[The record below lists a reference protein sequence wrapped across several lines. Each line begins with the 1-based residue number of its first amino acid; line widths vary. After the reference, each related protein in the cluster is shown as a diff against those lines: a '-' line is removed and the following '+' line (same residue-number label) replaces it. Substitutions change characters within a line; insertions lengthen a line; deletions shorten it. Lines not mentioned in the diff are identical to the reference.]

1 MKKPIFLSRTFWRR
15 RLNMFTDEDCMTSS
29 DKLFR
34 LSSRMR
40 VMKHNWSAR
49 KQATA
54 SSSAECSHDKP
65 PSSFV
70 RGQDSTMWDII
81 WVSQQGHRS
90 VSASLHFLLQA
101 LQCFCSVREWF
112 SRDHCCRGMSKFG
125 CRIVGS
131 HTRWELAAWANF
143 QLCLQSIDFWCQLV
157 ASPATAAS
165 WISVVEM
172 VGWGYQDIN
181 DSDRE
186 QIFPDIFVATRFS
199 TDVSVN
205 ILSFFHPSVPSW
217 KKRSTE
223 RDVCP
228 FAKFEDFE

>member
-112 SRDHCCRGMSKFG
+112 SRDHCCRGMSKPG
-125 CRIVGS
+125 CQIVGS
-131 HTRWELAAWANF
+131 HTRWELTTWADL
-143 QLCLQSIDFWCQLV
+143 QLCLHRLLMSADCKSSHSGFLDV
-157 ASPATAAS
+157 SRRNGGLR
-165 WISVVEM
+165 ISVWI
-172 VGWGYQDIN
+172 GQLSCFTIFSAALTTQHIRSLGY
-181 DSDRE
+181 
-186 QIFPDIFVATRFS
+186 F
-199 TDVSVN
+199 
-205 ILSFFHPSVPSW
+205 
-217 KKRSTE
+217 
-223 RDVCP
+223 CG
-228 FAKFEDFE
+228 